1 MVKRKAYWHKVNGVN
16 AWAYVDSETEEV
28 IRVIEATEPYMFWT
42 IEQKVVEAVR
52 HFVDVDWAKN
62 AVERLYQFEYDAIK
76 DDD

>member
-1 MVKRKAYWHKVNGVN
+1 MVKRKAYWHKVNGGH

-28 IRVIEATEPYMFWT
+28 IRMIEATEPYMFWT
-42 IEQKVVEAVR
+42 IEQKEVNAAR